1 MSKSTVN
8 MCSENCYKMGIRVYS
23 QDSAI
28 RRNLRNSEIDEE
40 WGNKAQR
47 QFQTCRFRTT
57 AGVNQGVGINRTHTL
72 QLYLF

>member
-8 MCSENCYKMGIRVYS
+8 MCSENSYKMGIRVYL

-28 RRNLRNSEIDEE
+28 RRNIRNSEINEE
-40 WGNKAQR
+40 WGNKTQR

-57 AGVNQGVGINRTHTL
+57 AGVNQDLSLIHI
-72 QLYLF
+72 